1 KEAIMFTLARHSAF
15 TPQDLQKMMGFSVG
29 FDSIFDRFFDMDLT
43 RDSGYPPYNIR
54 KINEAQYVIEI
65 ALAGFSKD
73 DIEVEVTEGSLTI
86 RSKKLDEKEEETSED
101 SYVHKGIAKRTFLR
115 CWTLSD
121 DIFVKGADLKDGM
134 LVINLEKVIPE
145 EKKPRLIT
153 IGSGDVI
160 KG

>member
-1 KEAIMFTLARHSAF
+1 MLQLARHSAF

-29 FDSIFDRFFDMDLT
+29 FDSIFERFFDMDTT

-54 KINEAQYVIEI
+54 KINEAQYVSEI

-73 DIEVEVTEGSLTI
+73 DIEVEVTEGTLTI
-86 RSKKLDEKEEETSED
+86 RSKKLEDQVELNSED
-101 SYVHKGIAKRTFLR
+101 SYVHKGIAKRSFLR

-121 DIFVKGADLKDGM
+121 DMVVGGADLKDGM
-134 LVINLEKVIPE
+134 LVINLEKVIPD
-145 EKKPRLIT
+145 EKKPRLIN

-160 KG
+160 ES

>member
-1 KEAIMFTLARHSAF
+1 MLHLARHSAF

-73 DIEVEVTEGSLTI
+73 HIEVEVTEGTLAV
-86 RSKKLDEKEEETSED
+86 RSKKEEETNGED
-101 SYVHKGIAKRTFLR
+101 SFVHKGIAKRSFLR
-115 CWTLSD
+115 SWTLSD
-121 DIFVKGADLKDGM
+121 DIIVQGADLKDGM
-134 LVINLEKVIPE
+134 LIINLEKVIPD
-145 EKKPRLIT
+145 EKKPRLIQ
-153 IGSGDVI
+153 IGS
-160 KG
+160 K

>member
-1 KEAIMFTLARHSAF
+1 MFTLARHSAF

-73 DIEVEVTEGSLTI
+73 DIEVELTEGTLAV
-86 RSKKLDEKEEETSED
+86 RSKKEEETNGDD
-101 SYVHKGIAKRTFLR
+101 SFVHKGIAKRSFLR
-115 CWTLSD
+115 SWTLSD
-121 DIFVKGADLKDGM
+121 DIIVKGADLKDGM
-134 LVINLEKVIPE
+134 LIINLEKVIPD
-145 EKKPRLIT
+145 EKKPRLIQ
-153 IGSGDVI
+153 IGS
-160 KG
+160 

>member
-1 KEAIMFTLARHSAF
+1 MFTLARHSAF

-29 FDSIFDRFFDMDLT
+29 FDSIFDRFFDMDTT

-86 RSKKLDEKEEETSED
+86 RSKKLDEKAEETSED
-101 SYVHKGIAKRTFLR
+101 SYVHKGIAKRSFLR

>member
-1 KEAIMFTLARHSAF
+1 MLQLARHSAF

-29 FDSIFDRFFDMDLT
+29 FDSIFDRFFDMDTT

-73 DIEVEVTEGSLTI
+73 DIEVEVTEGTLTI
-86 RSKKLDEKEEETSED
+86 RSKKLEDQVELNSED
-101 SYVHKGIAKRTFLR
+101 SYVHKGIAKRSFLR

-121 DIFVKGADLKDGM
+121 DMVVGGADLKDGM
-134 LVINLEKVIPE
+134 LVINLEKVIPD
-145 EKKPRLIT
+145 EKKPRLIN
-153 IGSGDVI
+153 IGSGDVSE
-160 KG
+160 G

>member
-1 KEAIMFTLARHSAF
+1 MFTLARHSAF

-86 RSKKLDEKEEETSED
+86 RSKKLDEKAEETSED
-101 SYVHKGIAKRTFLR
+101 SYVHKGIAKRSFLR

-134 LVINLEKVIPE
+134 LVINLEKVIPD

>member
-1 KEAIMFTLARHSAF
+1 MLQLARHSAF

-29 FDSIFDRFFDMDLT
+29 FDSIFDRFFDMDTT

-73 DIEVEVTEGSLTI
+73 DIEVELTEGTLTV
-86 RSKKLDEKEEETSED
+86 RSKKLEEQMELDSED
-101 SYVHKGIAKRTFLR
+101 SYVHKGIAKRSFLR

-121 DIFVKGADLKDGM
+121 DMFVRGADLKDGM
-134 LVINLEKVIPE
+134 LIISLEKVIPD
-145 EKKPRLIT
+145 EKKPRLIN
-153 IGSGDVI
+153 IGSGDVSE
-160 KG
+160 G

>member
-1 KEAIMFTLARHSAF
+1 MFTLARHSAF

-73 DIEVEVTEGSLTI
+73 DIEVEVTEGTLAV
-86 RSKKLDEKEEETSED
+86 RSKKEEETNGDD
-101 SYVHKGIAKRTFLR
+101 SFVHKGIAKRSFLR
-115 CWTLSD
+115 SWTLSD
-121 DIFVKGADLKDGM
+121 DIIVKGADLKDGM
-134 LVINLEKVIPE
+134 LIINLEKVIPD
-145 EKKPRLIT
+145 EKKPRLIQ
-153 IGSGDVI
+153 IGS
-160 KG
+160 

>member
-1 KEAIMFTLARHSAF
+1 MFTLARHSAF

-86 RSKKLDEKEEETSED
+86 RSKKLDEKAEGTSED

>member
-1 KEAIMFTLARHSAF
+1 MFTLARHSAF

-29 FDSIFDRFFDMDLT
+29 FDSIFDRFFDMDTT

-73 DIEVEVTEGSLTI
+73 DIEVELTEGTLTV
-86 RSKKLDEKEEETSED
+86 RSKKLEEQTELDSED
-101 SYVHKGIAKRTFLR
+101 SYVHKGIAKRSFLR

-121 DIFVKGADLKDGM
+121 DMFVRGADLKDGM
-134 LVINLEKVIPE
+134 LIISLEKVIPD
-145 EKKPRLIT
+145 EKKPRLIN
-153 IGSGDVI
+153 IGSGDVSE
-160 KG
+160 G